1 MQAKRAK
8 TVAEYIASLP
18 EDRRGAIKTVRA
30 VVKKNLPAGY
40 KEGMNYG
47 FIGWTVPLSVYPDT
61 YNGQP
66 LCYAAL
72 ANQKNHMALYLMAAY
87 AEGPIKQRL
96 VKGFRAAGKK
106 LDMGKSCVRFK
117 SLDDLPLDVIAEV
130 AAALPMKKYIEIAKA
145 AHPKQR

>member
-18 EDRRGAIKTVRA
+18 EDRRGAIKAVRA

-40 KEGMNYG
+40 KEGMDYG

-106 LDMGKSCVRFK
+106 LDMGKSCIRFR
-117 SLDDLPLDVIAEV
+117 SLGDLPLDVIAEV
-130 AAALPMKKYIEIAKA
+130 AAALPMKKYVEIAKA
-145 AHPKQR
+145 AHPKQK

>member
-18 EDRRGAIKTVRA
+18 EDRRGAIKAVRA

-40 KEGMNYG
+40 KEGMDYG

-106 LDMGKSCVRFK
+106 LDMGKSCIRFK
-117 SLDDLPLDVIAEV
+117 LLDDLPLDVIAEV
-130 AAALPMKKYIEIAKA
+130 AAALPLKRYVEIAKA
-145 AHPKQR
+145 AHPKQK

>member
-1 MQAKRAK
+1 MQGKRAK

-40 KEGMNYG
+40 KEGMDYG
-47 FIGWTVPLSVYPDT
+47 FIGWTVPLAVYPDT

-106 LDMGKSCVRFK
+106 LDMGKSCVRFR

-130 AAALPMKKYIEIAKA
+130 AAALPMKKYVEIAKA